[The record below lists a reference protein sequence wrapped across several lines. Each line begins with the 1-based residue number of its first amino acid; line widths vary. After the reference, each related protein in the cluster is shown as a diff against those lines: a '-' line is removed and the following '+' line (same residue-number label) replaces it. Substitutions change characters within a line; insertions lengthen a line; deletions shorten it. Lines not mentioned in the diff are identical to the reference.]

1 MSSHHI
7 VRENQEP
14 ALIVASLK
22 GLNAEYLG
30 QLLEWSPSIF
40 ASDYTVDFLLAEQI
54 KVDFVVGE
62 KPSES
67 FYLQEQTHF
76 IAPNGAFIDTALNY
90 LIANN
95 YKAVNILT
103 DVIPEGIT
111 GFAKAINLVFF
122 VDGVRYV
129 LVHTGYEKWKQ
140 QGDLLFVKEAELK
153 SLVGVRKVADDTF
166 EVEHDGF
173 IYLAFNTPD
182 FVLVGETI

>member
-40 ASDYTVDFLLAEQI
+40 ASDYTVDFLLSEQI

-62 KPSES
+62 KPNDTG
-67 FYLQEQTHF
+67 FFQEQTRF
-76 IAPNGAFIDTALNY
+76 ISPDGSFIDTALNY

-103 DVIPEGIT
+103 DVIPEGIAD
-111 GFAKAINLVFF
+111 FAKAINSVFF
-122 VDGVRYV
+122 VDGVRHV
-129 LVHTGYEKWKQ
+129 LVHTDYEKWKQ
-140 QGDLLFVKEAELK
+140 QGDLLFVKESALK

-173 IYLAFNTPD
+173 IYLAFNTSD